1 MIGLACATISCDGFD
16 DNDFRASF
24 RIMPEVGFRYIEFN
38 AWYPSAVTPAK
49 MRDLK
54 QRCAQHGMLP
64 ACLHGMGFGAANPRD
79 LSKDVAHKLRFIDAA
94 REVGCRRI
102 SFTGAGRGKEG
113 GLDAIITVLQEVTPV
128 AEDQDVLICLE
139 NHEGNNLET
148 MDDYA
153 RIFDVID
160 SPHVGICLDTGHFD
174 ASGVDM
180 DALIDRFQLKINH
193 IHVKENNG
201 FGRKEFV
208 RFGQG
213 TTDNFH
219 VVDRML
225 ALGYQGF
232 ITVELS
238 PQEDTSTI
246 PADLRLAREMFAKY
260 ETEAVDLP
268 AVPT

>member
-1 MIGLACATISCDGFD
+1 MIGLACATISCDGFG

-24 RIMPEVGFRYIEFN
+24 RIMPEIGFRYIEFN
-38 AWYPSAVTPAK
+38 AWYPSAITPAK

-54 QRCAQHGMLP
+54 QRCTEHAIFP
-64 ACLHGMGFGAANPRD
+64 ACLHGMGFGGSNARD

-94 REVGCRRI
+94 LEVGCRRI
-102 SFTGAGRGKEG
+102 SFTGAGRGQEG
-113 GLDAIITVLQEVTPV
+113 GLEAIITVLREVAPV
-128 AEDQDVLICLE
+128 AEEKDVLICLE
-139 NHEGNNLET
+139 NHEGNNLENG
-148 MDDYA
+148 DDYA
-153 RIFDVID
+153 RIFDAVD
-160 SPHVGICLDTGHFD
+160 SPNLGICLDTGHFD
-174 ASGVDM
+174 AAGVDM
-180 DALIDRFQLKINH
+180 DALIDRFGLKINH

-246 PADLRLAREMFAKY
+246 PDDLRLAKQMFAKY
-260 ETEAVDLP
+260 ETDTAN
-268 AVPT
+268 VPLKL

>member
-16 DNDFRASF
+16 DNDFRNSF
-24 RIMPEVGFRYIEFN
+24 RIMPAVGFRYIEFN
-38 AWYPSAVTPAK
+38 AWYASAITPSK

-54 QRCAQHGMLP
+54 QRCADHKILP
-64 ACLHGMGFGAANPRD
+64 ACLHGMGFGAENARE

-102 SFTGAGRGKEG
+102 SFTGAGRGKQG
-113 GLDAIITVLQEVTPV
+113 GLEAIITVLQEIAPV
-128 AEDQDVLICLE
+128 AEEKDVLISLE
-139 NHEGNNLET
+139 NHADNNLET
-148 MDDYA
+148 IDDYA
-153 RIFDVID
+153 RIFDLIN
-160 SPHVGICLDTGHFD
+160 SPNVGICLDTGHFD

-180 DALIDRFQLKINH
+180 DALIDRFQLRINH
-193 IHVKENNG
+193 IHLKENKG

-219 VVDRML
+219 IIDRML

-238 PQEDTSTI
+238 PQADTSTI
-246 PADLRLAREMFAKY
+246 AEDLKLAKQMFAKY
-260 ETEAVDLP
+260 ESELIAGQTIY
-268 AVPT
+268 

>member
-1 MIGLACATISCDGFD
+1 MIGLACATISCDGFG

-24 RIMPEVGFRYIEFN
+24 RIMPAVGFRYIEFN
-38 AWYPSAVTPAK
+38 AWYPSAITPAK
-49 MRDLK
+49 MRELK
-54 QRCAQHGMLP
+54 QRCAQSGLYP
-64 ACLHGMGFGAANPRD
+64 ACLHGMGFGGANARE

-94 REVGCRRI
+94 LEVGCRRV
-102 SFTGAGRGKEG
+102 SFTGAERGQEG
-113 GLDAIITVLQEVTPV
+113 GLDAITTVLREVAPV
-128 AEDQDVLICLE
+128 AEEKNVLVCLE
-139 NHEGNNLET
+139 NHAENNLET
-148 MDDYA
+148 IDDYA
-153 RIFDVID
+153 RIFDAVD
-160 SPHVGICLDTGHFD
+160 SPNLGVCLDTGHFD

-180 DALIDRFQLKINH
+180 DELIDRFQLKINH
-193 IHVKENNG
+193 IHVKENKG

-246 PADLRLAREMFAKY
+246 PADLELAYQMFSRYA
-260 ETEAVDLP
+260 TAVEAPLP
-268 AVPT
+268 V